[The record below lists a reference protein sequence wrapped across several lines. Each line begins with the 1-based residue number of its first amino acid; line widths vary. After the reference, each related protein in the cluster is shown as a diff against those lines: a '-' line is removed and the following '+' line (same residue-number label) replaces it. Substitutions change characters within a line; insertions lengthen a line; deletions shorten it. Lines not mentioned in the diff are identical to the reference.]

1 LTNEHIGAIILI
13 ERGRELTTMATNI
26 KERIEVIERE
36 LYLME
41 YIDRWRAADYAREA
55 ELKKELRELKKMLD
69 K

>member
-1 LTNEHIGAIILI
+1 
-13 ERGRELTTMATNI
+13 MATNI